1 MVLNGEDDMIKRML
15 VITALFGVAVVMA
28 LMRQPE
34 ILITVVGITIPVTIS
49 LLGVVILLLMIT
61 IAIGYMTC

>member
-1 MVLNGEDDMIKRML
+1 MIKRML